1 MKISLPAI
9 ALLIGT
15 VPIFVINFNY
25 LIAAS
30 EGSVPWC
37 VPYWDSCTSISAT
50 GRQGFA
56 FVFFKLTMLP
66 LALCYALYWKL
77 TQSTLKSMGYKGS
90 AIRNLGY
97 ISTVALMMYVLAL
110 GAVGDHFRLTRR
122 IGIIFYF
129 TFTYLCQLLTVYQ
142 LNKLK
147 VTMPGIQTQLR
158 LCATIL
164 AIGVLTLF
172 LDALLENY
180 DDYEDAFEWN
190 VALLLHINFLLG
202 WWGWKN
208 HSPTPSTNQIS

>member
-15 VPIFVINFNY
+15 VPIVAINFNY

-30 EGSVPWC
+30 AGSVPWC

-50 GRQGFA
+50 GREGFA
-56 FVFFKLTMLP
+56 FIFFKLTMVP
-66 LALCYALYWKL
+66 IAICYAIYWKL
-77 TQSTLKSMGYKGS
+77 TQASLRSLGYQGNT
-90 AIRNLGY
+90 IRNLGY
-97 ISTVALMMYVLAL
+97 ISTLALLMYVLAL

-129 TFTYLCQLLTVYQ
+129 TLTYLCQLLSAYQ
-142 LNKLK
+142 LRRLN
-147 VTMPGIQTQLR
+147 VSMPGIQGQIQ

-172 LDALLENY
+172 LDALLANY

-190 VALLLHINFLLG
+190 VSLLLHINFLLS

-208 HSPTPSTNQIS
+208 YTNTDGVAVH